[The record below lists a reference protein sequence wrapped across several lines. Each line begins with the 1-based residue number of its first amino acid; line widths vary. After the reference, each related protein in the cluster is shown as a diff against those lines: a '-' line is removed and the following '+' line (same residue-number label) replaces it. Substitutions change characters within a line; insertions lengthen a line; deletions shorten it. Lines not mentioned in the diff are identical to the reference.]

1 MTQEEKAFKA
11 SKANIISRINTF
23 TSEEKGKLI
32 DTLTIV
38 EIQELQ
44 KAGEKLA
51 KKMKEILQGAKGQ
64 EYKAKLKAELEEL
77 EKLN

>member
-11 SKANIISRINTF
+11 AKSNIISRINTF
-23 TSEEKGKLI
+23 TSEEKEWLI